1 MKLQGQVAVIT
12 GAGRNIGKAMAKL
25 FAAEGAKIG
34 VVEMHEGRGQAVV
47 DEIKK
52 TGQEAM
58 LVLCDVANSGDVQA
72 MVDQVV
78 ARFGGIDI
86 LVNNAALTD
95 HANIFESTEEEF
107 DKVIAVSLKGPY
119 LVTKYV
125 AAQMA
130 KQGRG
135 GKIVNFGSTS
145 GMIGRADGIAYAAA
159 KAGVINMTRAM
170 AVQLAAHRIRVNCVV
185 PNRSGSPVGFDDDV
199 TGSRTFENLAGR
211 LGTADDQARA
221 ALFLVSDDSDFIY
234 GHPLGSRWRGHGN
247 GEFPEKPVRQI
258 GIIESKVRLGIFSA
272 TLPRDQLNSLFS
284 QRMMVGRVSGVWPM
298 WPPGKTRADFG
309 VPYSRRM

>member
-1 MKLQGQVAVIT
+1 MKLQDQVAIIT

-25 FAAEGAKIG
+25 FASEGAKIA
-34 VVEMHEGRGQAVV
+34 VIEMHEGRGRAVV
-47 DEIKK
+47 DEIKQA
-52 TGQEAM
+52 GGEAM
-58 LVLCDVANSGDVQA
+58 VVLCDVAKSKDVQE
-72 MVDQVV
+72 MVKKVV
-78 ARFGGIDI
+78 AHFGRIDI

-95 HANIFESTEEEF
+95 HANIFDSTEEEF

-130 KQGRG
+130 TQGRG

-170 AVQLAAHRIRVNCVV
+170 AVQLAPYKIRVNCVV

-211 LGTADDQARA
+211 LGAAEDQAKA

-234 GHPLGSRWRGHGN
+234 GHPLVVDGGVMATAN
-247 GEFPEKPVRQI
+247 FPKNQFV
-258 GIIESKVRLGIFSA
+258 K
-272 TLPRDQLNSLFS
+272 
-284 QRMMVGRVSGVWPM
+284 
-298 WPPGKTRADFG
+298 
-309 VPYSRRM
+309 

>member
-25 FAAEGAKIG
+25 FAAEGAKIA

-47 DEIKK
+47 DEIRKA
-52 TGQEAM
+52 GHEAM
-58 LVLCDVANSGDVQA
+58 LALCDVSKSSDVKE
-72 MVDQVV
+72 MVNKVV
-78 ARFGGIDI
+78 RGFGGIDI

-95 HANIFESTEEEF
+95 HANIFDSTEEEF

-130 KQGRG
+130 KQGRS
-135 GKIVNFGSTS
+135 GKIINFGSTS

-170 AVQLAAHRIRVNCVV
+170 AVQLAPYKIRVNCIV

-199 TGSRTFENLAGR
+199 TGNRTFENLAGR
-211 LGTADDQARA
+211 LGTAEDQAKA
-221 ALFLVSDDSDFIY
+221 ALFLASDDSDFIY
-234 GHPLGSRWRGHGN
+234 GHPLVVDGGVMATAN
-247 GEFPEKPVRQI
+247 FPKNQFV
-258 GIIESKVRLGIFSA
+258 K
-272 TLPRDQLNSLFS
+272 
-284 QRMMVGRVSGVWPM
+284 
-298 WPPGKTRADFG
+298 
-309 VPYSRRM
+309 

>member
-1 MKLQGQVAVIT
+1 MKLQGQAAVIT

-25 FAAEGAKIG
+25 FAAEGAKIA

-47 DEIKK
+47 DEIRKA
-52 TGQEAM
+52 GHEAM
-58 LVLCDVANSGDVQA
+58 LALCDVSKSSDVKE
-72 MVDQVV
+72 MVNKVV
-78 ARFGGIDI
+78 RGFGGIDI

-95 HANIFESTEEEF
+95 HANIFDSTEEEF

-130 KQGRG
+130 KQGRS
-135 GKIVNFGSTS
+135 GKIINFGSTS

-170 AVQLAAHRIRVNCVV
+170 AVQLAPYKIRVNCIV

-211 LGTADDQARA
+211 LGTAEDQAKA
-221 ALFLVSDDSDFIY
+221 ALFLASDDSDFIY
-234 GHPLGSRWRGHGN
+234 GHPLVVDGGVMATAN
-247 GEFPEKPVRQI
+247 FPKNQFV
-258 GIIESKVRLGIFSA
+258 K
-272 TLPRDQLNSLFS
+272 
-284 QRMMVGRVSGVWPM
+284 
-298 WPPGKTRADFG
+298 
-309 VPYSRRM
+309 

>member
-25 FAAEGAKIG
+25 FAAEGAKIA

-47 DEIKK
+47 DEIHKA
-52 TGQEAM
+52 GHEA
-58 LVLCDVANSGDVQA
+58 LLALCDVSKSSDVQE
-72 MVDQVV
+72 MVNRVV
-78 ARFGGIDI
+78 RGFGGIDI

-95 HANIFESTEEEF
+95 HANIFDSTEEEF

-130 KQGRG
+130 KQGRH

-159 KAGVINMTRAM
+159 KAGVINMTKAM
-170 AVQLAAHRIRVNCVV
+170 AVQLAPYHIRVNCIV

-199 TGSRTFENLAGR
+199 TGNRTFENLAGR
-211 LGTADDQARA
+211 LGTAADQAKA

-234 GHPLGSRWRGHGN
+234 GHPLVVDGGVMATAN
-247 GEFPEKPVRQI
+247 FPKNQFV
-258 GIIESKVRLGIFSA
+258 K
-272 TLPRDQLNSLFS
+272 
-284 QRMMVGRVSGVWPM
+284 
-298 WPPGKTRADFG
+298 
-309 VPYSRRM
+309 

>member
-1 MKLQGQVAVIT
+1 MKLQQQVAVIT

-25 FAAEGAKIG
+25 FASEGAKIV
-34 VVEMHEGRGQAVV
+34 VVEMHEGRGQSVV
-47 DEIKK
+47 DEINKS
-52 TGQEAM
+52 GHEAM
-58 LVLCDVANSGDVQA
+58 LVLCDVVKSDDVQR
-72 MVDQVV
+72 MVEKVV

-95 HANIFESTEEEF
+95 HATILDSAEEEF

-119 LVTKYV
+119 VVTKYV
-125 AAQMA
+125 AAQMV

-135 GKIVNFGSTS
+135 GKILNFGSTS

-170 AVQLAAHRIRVNCVV
+170 AVQLSPYRIRVNCVV

-211 LGTADDQARA
+211 LGTADDQAKA

-234 GHPLGSRWRGHGN
+234 GHPLVVDGGVMATAN
-247 GEFPEKPVRQI
+247 FPKNQFI
-258 GIIESKVRLGIFSA
+258 K
-272 TLPRDQLNSLFS
+272 
-284 QRMMVGRVSGVWPM
+284 
-298 WPPGKTRADFG
+298 
-309 VPYSRRM
+309 